1 MYDVSMSPSAIS
13 ESISESMSENM
24 SENIQKKKNR
34 QHVLVD
40 NLLRTSPSRDLWP
53 LGKEGIGSWRP
64 AEKFPN
70 VLRRT
75 CYCSARIDLWNFQ
88 LFDRSLNCSY
98 RDSNEWVE

>member
-1 MYDVSMSPSAIS
+1 MYDVSMTPSAIS
-13 ESISESMSENM
+13 ESISESMSEN
-24 SENIQKKKNR
+24 IQKKKTK

-40 NLLRTSPSRDLWP
+40 NLLRTGPSRDLWP
-53 LGKEGIGSWRP
+53 LGNEGVRCWRP

-70 VLRRT
+70 VLRGT